1 MSSSQPSHLLQVL
14 KATLSQVESSTE
26 WSQDDPSVI
35 ELKRILLARIAD
47 LELLGALA
55 AQSPVPTAE
64 PAATPASDLPPLEVV
79 ADNVPIAEA
88 ADTKP
93 TELPPIAGDSPAS

>member
-55 AQSPVPTAE
+55 AQSPLPTAE
-64 PAATPASDLPPLEVV
+64 PAATPSSNLPPLEVV
-79 ADNVPIAEA
+79 ADKVPTAEA
-88 ADTKP
+88 ADTNP
-93 TELPPIAGDSPAS
+93 TDLPPIASDTPAS